1 MKSIQEAVASVQNA
15 FPSIY
20 TKDDV
25 IKLLESIEITSAP
38 GFSQETIEKLIDAV
52 TTATTKHI
60 SRMDTQDMVDNDS
73 AEFSIG
79 YNNRIELDSVDV
91 DTSAI
96 SDEVETAIDDAIKE
110 YFKEGGFFEE
120 DEEDDD
126 IVELERAEETV

>member
-38 GFSQETIEKLIDAV
+38 GFSQETIGKLIDAV
-52 TTATTKHI
+52 TDATTRTI
-60 SRMDTQDMVDNDS
+60 DRMDHSEVVDNDS

-96 SDEVETAIDDAIKE
+96 SDEVETAVQDAINE
-110 YFKEGGFFEE
+110 FFEEGGFLSENEEE
-120 DEEDDD
+120 DESEG
-126 IVELERAEETV
+126 